1 MASNIIKI
9 LSAVLNDVN
18 IRKKLMVSY
27 FIMIIIPLGIF
38 SLIIYDK
45 ISDNQKQQ
53 ILYSAFQ
60 SLNQAASFLDDRV
73 SQTISVTDT
82 LFYSKAIQDILS
94 RDPTEYSNNIVSQ
107 IEDRTMLTS
116 ILSSFQQDKNI
127 YRVCLYVRDGL
138 IYSNENVNV
147 FNITNIRNLLWY
159 RKLLSSKKR
168 SMWNKPE
175 RFSDSDSSLVISI
188 VRKLSNL
195 NDLSE
200 IMGILRIDILE
211 DNIKKIISN
220 ASVSRQGIVY
230 IKNSNGEIISCN
242 DYDEIKSLSLDGT
255 TLDIENKP
263 TPEWESK
270 NIKDKVFFVKKAD
283 IKNTDWVLVSM
294 IPVADI
300 TAISTQF
307 RDYMLILV
315 LGIVLIAYFFAYL
328 ISNSST
334 KRIGQ
339 LVKSMEKLEQGNFE
353 IKNNIIYGKDEI
365 GRLMVKFNFL
375 VKKIA
380 DMVQEQF
387 NAGQKIKS
395 AELKALQS
403 QINPH
408 FLYNT
413 LDMINWAAAI
423 NQVPEIESTVQNLAK
438 FYKLSLSKGK
448 EIIPIADEIE
458 HIKVYLEIQN
468 QRLENRINL
477 DLNINEK
484 IYEYSTIKIILQP
497 IVENA
502 ILHGI
507 MEKESKTGEIS
518 ISGKL
523 DNNDIIIC
531 IRDNGIGISEEKL
544 QTLLTKEI
552 SSQNNGYGIKNIDER
567 IKLYYGSQYG
577 LTYRSAVGE
586 GTSVE
591 VRIPAVRKSAD
602 S

>member
-1 MASNIIKI
+1 MANNIIRI
-9 LSAVLNDVN
+9 LSVLLNNVN
-18 IRKKLMVSY
+18 IRKKLMISY
-27 FIMIIIPLGIF
+27 FIMIIIPLGMF
-38 SLIIYDK
+38 SMIIYGK

-53 ILYSAFQ
+53 ILYSALQ
-60 SLNQAASFLDDRV
+60 SLNQAASYLNDRV
-73 SQTISVTDT
+73 NQTISVTDG
-82 LFYSKAIQDILS
+82 LFYNKAIQEILS
-94 RDPTEYSNNIVSQ
+94 RNPAEYDNDTVLQ
-107 IEDRTMLTS
+107 IEDSGMLTS

-127 YRVCLYVRDGL
+127 YRVRLYVRDGL
-138 IYSNENVNV
+138 LYSDENVNV
-147 FNITNIRNLLWY
+147 FNITNVTNFPWY
-159 RKLLSSKKR
+159 RKLLSSRER
-168 SMWNKPE
+168 SLWNQPE
-175 RFSDSDSSLVISI
+175 RFSDSDGNTVISLV
-188 VRKLSNL
+188 RKFSNL
-195 NDLSE
+195 NNLSE
-200 IMGILRIDILE
+200 TIGILRIDILE

-220 ASVSRQGIVY
+220 ASISRQGIVY
-230 IKNSNGEIISCN
+230 IKNSDGKIISCN
-242 DYDEIKSLSLDGT
+242 DYDKIKSLSSDGNT
-255 TLDIENKP
+255 PDIENKP
-263 TPEWESK
+263 TPEWENVNMNGK
-270 NIKDKVFFVKKAD
+270 GFFIKMAD
-283 IKNTDWVLVSM
+283 IRNTDWVLISM
-294 IPVADI
+294 IPAEDL
-300 TAISTQF
+300 TAISKQF
-307 RDYMLILV
+307 GDYILILM

-365 GRLMVKFNFL
+365 GRLMIKFNFL
-375 VKKIA
+375 VRKIA
-380 DMVQEQF
+380 DMIQEQF
-387 NAGQKIKS
+387 IAGQKIKS

-448 EIIPIADEIE
+448 ETIPIADEIE

-468 QRLENRINL
+468 QRLENRIKL
-477 DLNINEK
+477 DLNIDEE

-507 MEKESKTGEIS
+507 MEKENNTGEIR

-523 DNNDIIIC
+523 DNSDIIIS
-531 IRDNGIGISEEKL
+531 IHDDGIGMSEEKL

-552 SSQNNGYGIKNIDER
+552 SSQNYGYGIKNINER

-577 LTYRSAVGE
+577 LTYKSAVGE

-591 VRIPAVRKSAD
+591 VRIPAVRKSED